1 MKYAHI
7 AIYIDLLFCLVIMP
21 LIIML
26 APVEKWIEHKMPF
39 FISLVAYLYGLYFIY
54 RKTKLPQLLMR
65 RKFTRVL
72 LLVAS
77 LLLITTLYYSRY
89 SFQPNDYPTLT
100 EMAINLRKQLHE

>member
-54 RKTKLPQLLMR
+54 RKKNQI
-65 RKFTRVL
+65 VC
-72 LLVAS
+72 S
-77 LLLITTLYYSRY
+77 CSC
-89 SFQPNDYPTLT
+89 
-100 EMAINLRKQLHE
+100 LRKLIAISVNVG

>member
-39 FISLVAYLYGLYFIY
+39 FISLVAYL
-54 RKTKLPQLLMR
+54 
-65 RKFTRVL
+65 
-72 LLVAS
+72 
-77 LLLITTLYYSRY
+77 
-89 SFQPNDYPTLT
+89 
-100 EMAINLRKQLHE
+100 